1 MALLWL
7 WKVDRVPLS
16 WWAVTGVAVSVA
28 GMDIIVYCAWRA

>member
-16 WWAVTGVAVSVA
+16 WWGITGAGVSIA